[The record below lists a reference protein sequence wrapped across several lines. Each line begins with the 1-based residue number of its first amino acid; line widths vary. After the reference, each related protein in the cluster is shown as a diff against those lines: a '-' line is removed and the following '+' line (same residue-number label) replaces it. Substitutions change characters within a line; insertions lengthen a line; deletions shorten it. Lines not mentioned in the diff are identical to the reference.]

1 MGYNNLISK
10 LRKQIMELVPKGVE
24 ITDVDVEGP
33 VVVIKTKD
41 IENFS
46 QDSNLVRKLA
56 QGLKRRVS
64 IRPDP
69 SLVKSVE
76 EAQAIIEE
84 IIPPEAEVTDIH
96 FNHDFN
102 EVLIEARS
110 PGLAIGKHGMN
121 LNEIKL
127 RTGWTPTIV
136 RSPPIPSRTLKDIRR
151 LLRDPE
157 IAEKRREFL
166 KRVGRKIFQEIPKGE
181 ETWVRVTSLGGYREV
196 GRSCH
201 LLSTRYTRVVI
212 DCGINVSSAASPS
225 PYLNAPEVT
234 PIDSSIDAVVIT
246 HAHLDHSGLVPL
258 LFKYGYD
265 GPVYATHPTRDLM
278 ALLQIDYLKVA
289 GSESGRPPYDSSHIR
304 EMLIHTIPIKYNET
318 TDIAPDIK
326 LTFHNAGHIL
336 GSAVAHFHIGEGLY
350 NIVFT
355 GDIKFERTWLF
366 NAARNKFPRVEGL
379 VMESTYGGR
388 KDFQPT
394 RKEASAQ
401 LKNVVKR
408 TLQRG
413 GKVIIPVFAVGR
425 SQEVMIVLEKM
436 MKNNTLPP
444 TPIYLDGM
452 IWEATAIH
460 TAYPEYL
467 NNQLR
472 TQIFQRNENPF
483 LSEYFHRVDS
493 REMREKILASPDPAI
508 VLATSGML
516 NGGPIME
523 YLKAWAPD
531 PNNTLIFVG
540 YQAEGTLGRKI
551 QKGLKE
557 LLVPSGNIG
566 RPRAIS
572 IKLEVVTVD
581 GFSGHADRKQ
591 LVNYV
596 ATMEQKPERIILSHG
611 DQQKSE
617 DLAIT
622 LQRRYNIKTQVPMN
636 LETIRFV

>member
-1 MGYNNLISK
+1 MSYEDIIAK
-10 LRKQIMELVPKGVE
+10 LRKEIMALVPKRVE
-24 ITDVDVEGP
+24 ISNIEVEGP
-33 VVVIKTKD
+33 VVVIRTKD
-41 IENFS
+41 IEDFS
-46 QDSNLVRKLA
+46 MDSNLVKKLA

-69 SLVKSVE
+69 SLVKGVD
-76 EAQAIIEE
+76 EAKAIINE
-84 IIPPEAEVTDIH
+84 IIPPEAEVTDVH
-96 FNHDFN
+96 FNMDFN

-136 RSPPIPSRTLKDIRR
+136 RSPPIPSKTLKDIRR
-151 LLRDPE
+151 LLMDPE
-157 IAEKRREFL
+157 VAEKRRKFL
-166 KRVGRKIFQEIPKGE
+166 KSVGRKIFQEIPKNE
-181 ETWVRVTSLGGYREV
+181 EQWVRLTSLGGYREV

-201 LLSTRYTRVVI
+201 LLSTRYTRIMI
-212 DCGINVSSAASPS
+212 DCGINVSSNASPS

-234 PIDSSIDAVVIT
+234 PLSSSIDAVVVT

-265 GPVYATHPTRDLM
+265 GPVYCTHPTRDLM

-289 GSESGRPPYDSSHIR
+289 AGESGRPPYDSSHIR
-304 EMLIHTIPIKYNET
+304 DMLIHTIPIKYNET
-318 TDIAPDIK
+318 TDIAPDVK
-326 LTFHNAGHIL
+326 LTLHNAGHIL
-336 GSAVAHFHIGEGLY
+336 GSAVAHFHIGGGLY

-408 TLQRG
+408 TIQRG

-425 SQEVMIVLEKM
+425 SQEVMIVLERM
-436 MKNNTLPP
+436 MKNNTLPT

-483 LSEYFHRVDS
+483 LSEVFHRVDS
-493 REMREKILASPDPAI
+493 RDMRENILASPDPMI

-516 NGGPIME
+516 NGGPVME
-523 YLKAWAPD
+523 YLKAWGPE
-531 PNNTLIFVG
+531 PENTLIFVG

-551 QKGLKE
+551 QKGLTE
-557 LLVPSGNIG
+557 LLVPSGDIG
-566 RPRAIS
+566 KPRAIS
-572 IKLEVVTVD
+572 LKLEVVTID
-581 GFSGHADRKQ
+581 GFSGHADRRQ

-596 ATMEQKPERIILSHG
+596 ATMEPKPERIILSHG
-611 DQQKSE
+611 DEQKSE
-617 DLAIT
+617 DLAIS

-636 LETIRFV
+636 LETMRLI